1 MAAMGPP
8 EPAAPAAEHGA
19 GARSPIGERTLV
31 AAGFAVVTFAIL
43 LLLWPVLA
51 APASAVLGTP
61 DSEGPG
67 HVVALALSLIG
78 GNPWVLPEI
87 PGALNPIRANITP
100 MATILGWPF
109 YAALGGLRGAALA
122 WNAQWLWVALAGSVG
137 AWLFVRD
144 WLGAAAPAA
153 VAAALVASAAALH
166 ELPAVGRLEEL
177 ALYAWP
183 LHVALLYRAVVSR
196 PGWRPLV
203 LAAASFAIIA
213 VEGGFAS
220 IYLASVEVPLAAALL
235 WAAPDRRRAAGT
247 LATVAL
253 AGAIAVAPFIWAHLE
268 YPSPP
273 QLHPHRGK
281 TVVGLAQL
289 LPGGGSVP
297 WRQGY
302 HVRPYPGVALLALSA
317 IAALVDRRA
326 RPWLLG
332 ALMVLTLALGPT
344 LVWTPDSEAILP
356 LPARWIGAAIPSLPM
371 TAWNRMGALI
381 VPMLAFGAAV
391 LVARWRWTGWLLLLA
406 AGEHLREGR
415 PSGIQSWEI
424 EPPPRLAEA
433 LYDGGIVQLPD
444 DDLAM
449 LWEHSVPAGQPAE
462 PIFPEEP
469 VLLGW
474 LRSLAPTPVTKMR
487 TRPPAAGNL
496 DPTCVAFGA
505 ETLRGAGFQTIALRT
520 AAVEAEA
527 AARIE
532 RTLTLTLGPPQREA
546 GVTFWPLTPRFRG
559 EACL

>member
-1 MAAMGPP
+1 M
-8 EPAAPAAEHGA
+8 
-19 GARSPIGERTLV
+19 V
-31 AAGFAVVTFAIL
+31 AAGIALTTVAIL
-43 LLLWPVLA
+43 LLVGPVFA

-78 GNPWVLPEI
+78 GNPWLLPEV

-100 MATILGWPF
+100 MATLLGWPF

-122 WNAQWLWVALAGSVG
+122 WNAQWLVVSLAGSVG

-153 VAAALVASAAALH
+153 VAAALVASATSLH

-183 LHVALLYRAVVSR
+183 LHVALLYRAVVLR
-196 PGWRPLV
+196 PGWPSV
-203 LAAASFAIIA
+203 AAAAVSFASIA

-220 IYLASVEVPLAAALL
+220 IYLACVEVPLAAALL
-235 WAAPDRRRAAGT
+235 RAAPDRRRAAQA
-247 LATVAL
+247 LSVVAL
-253 AGAIAVAPFIWAHLE
+253 AGILALAPFVWAHLE

-273 QLHPHRGK
+273 QVHPHRGK

-289 LPGGGSVP
+289 LPGGGNIP

-302 HVRPYPGVALLALSA
+302 HVRPYPGLALLSLAAL
-317 IAALVDRRA
+317 AALVDRRA

-332 ALMVLTLALGPT
+332 GLTVLVLSLGPT
-344 LVWTPDSEAILP
+344 LVWTPDSEAIVS

-381 VPMLAFGAAV
+381 VPMLAFSGAA
-391 LVARWRWTGWLLLLA
+391 LAARWRWTGWILLLA
-406 AGEHLREGR
+406 AVEHLAEGR
-415 PSGIQSWEI
+415 PSGTRSWGI
-424 EPPPRLAEA
+424 EPPPALAAA
-433 LYDGGIVQLPD
+433 LYDGGLVQLPD

-449 LWEHSVPAGQPAE
+449 LWQHSVPAGQPAE
-462 PIFPEEP
+462 PIFPDEP
-469 VLLGW
+469 VLLAW

-487 TRPPAAGNL
+487 TRLPATTNL

-520 AAVEAEA
+520 DDVAPEA
-527 AARIE
+527 AARID
-532 RTLTLTLGPPQREA
+532 RTLTLAPGPPRRA
-546 GVTFWPLTPRFRG
+546 SGVTPWPPTPRFPG
-559 EACL
+559 EACP

>member
-183 LHVALLYRAVVSR
+183 LHVAFLYRAVVHR
-196 PGWRPLV
+196 LGWRSLT
-203 LAAASFAIIA
+203 LAAATFAAIA

-220 IYLASVEVPLAAALL
+220 IYLASVEVPLAVVLL
-235 WAAPDRRRAAGT
+235 WAAPDRRRALLALGVVAVAGV
-247 LATVAL
+247 LAL
-253 AGAIAVAPFIWAHLE
+253 APFVWAHLE

-289 LPGGGSVP
+289 LPGGGGIP

-302 HVRPYPGVALLALSA
+302 HVRPYPGVVLLALALLTA
-317 IAALVDRRA
+317 IVDRRA

-332 ALMVLTLALGPT
+332 ALAVLTLSLGPT
-344 LVWTPDSEAILP
+344 LVWTPDGDAIVP

-371 TAWNRMGALI
+371 TAWNRMGAVI
-381 VPMLAFGAAV
+381 VPMLAFAAAV
-391 LVARWRWTGWLLLLA
+391 LAARWRWTGWILLLA
-406 AGEHLREGR
+406 AGEHLWEGR
-415 PSGIQSWEI
+415 ASGVQRWVIA
-424 EPPPRLAEA
+424 PPPALAEW

-449 LWEHSVPAGQPAE
+449 LWEHSVPAGKPAA
-462 PIFPEEP
+462 PIFAEEP
-469 VLLGW
+469 VLLAW

-487 TRPPAAGNL
+487 QRPPATTNL
-496 DPTCVAFGA
+496 DPTCVAYGA
-505 ETLRGAGFQTIALRT
+505 ETLLVGGFKGIALRT
-520 AAVEAEA
+520 EAVDPEA
-527 AARIE
+527 AARID
-532 RTLTLTLGPPQREA
+532 RALTLTLGQPLREA
-546 GVTFWPLTPRFRG
+546 GVTLWRLTPRFRG